1 MLTRPIRSLLLLGL
15 LISPLTQGATT
26 GADIYKE
33 VLETTSIYQDEELQA
48 YIETL
53 GNEIVAQSEMAGEEF
68 TFTLLDSPELNA
80 FATRDNYV
88 YVNRGLLNYVRNE
101 AELV

>member
-33 VLETTSIYQDEELQA
+33 VLETK
-48 YIETL
+48 
-53 GNEIVAQSEMAGEEF
+53 
-68 TFTLLDSPELNA
+68 
-80 FATRDNYV
+80 
-88 YVNRGLLNYVRNE
+88 
-101 AELV
+101 